1 MKCIYNLVFI
11 TIFFLNFNLLKA
23 NELISYVDMDLLM
36 NSSEPG
42 KSITSQLTAIHK
54 KTTTELKKIEEELK
68 KEETDLIKQKNV
80 ISNEEFEKKLSLLRN
95 KASDYQKQRKKSNV
109 SINEKRMNATSELVN
124 LIQPILTEYA
134 NNNYISI
141 IFQKKNIV
149 IGKTELDITEDILK
163 ILNEN
168 HKKIISFKE

>member
-11 TIFFLNFNLLKA
+11 TIFLLNFNLLKA

-54 KTTTELKKIEEELK
+54 KTTTELKKIEEGLK
-68 KEETDLIKQKNV
+68 KEESDLIKQKNV

-95 KASDYQKQRKKSNV
+95 KASDYQKERKKFND
-109 SINEKRMNATSELVN
+109 SINKKRLDATSELVS
-124 LIQPILTEYA
+124 LIQPILAEYA
-134 NNNYISI
+134 NNNSISI
-141 IFQKKNIV
+141 IFQKKNII
-149 IGKTELDITEDILK
+149 IGKTELDITEDVLK

-168 HKKIISFKE
+168 HKKIVIN

>member
-36 NSSEPG
+36 NSSEAG

-54 KTTTELKKIEEELK
+54 KTTAELKKIEEELK
-68 KEETDLIKQKNV
+68 KEESDLFKQKNV
-80 ISNEEFEKKLSLLRN
+80 ISNEEFKKKLSLLRN
-95 KASDYQKQRKKSNV
+95 KASDYQKQRKKFND
-109 SINEKRMNATSELVN
+109 SINNRRLDATSELVS
-124 LIQPILTEYA
+124 LIQPILAEYA
-134 NNNYISI
+134 NNNSISI
-141 IFQKKNIV
+141 IFQKKNII
-149 IGKTELDITEDILK
+149 IGKTELDITKDVLK

-168 HKKIISFKE
+168 HKKIVIN

>member
-1 MKCIYNLVFI
+1 MKCLYNLLFI

-36 NSSEPG
+36 NSSEAG
-42 KSITSQLTAIHK
+42 KSISSELTAIHK
-54 KTTTELKKIEEELK
+54 KTTAELKKIEEELK
-68 KEETDLIKQKNV
+68 KEESDLIKQKNV

-95 KASDYQKQRKKSNV
+95 KASDYQKQRKKFND
-109 SINEKRMNATSELVN
+109 SINKKRLDATSELIS
-124 LIQPILTEYA
+124 LIQPILAEYA
-134 NNNYISI
+134 NNNSISI
-141 IFQKKNIV
+141 IFQKKNII

-168 HKKIISFKE
+168 HKKIAIN

>member
-23 NELISYVDMDLLM
+23 NEIISYVDMDLLM
-36 NSSEPG
+36 NSSEAG

-54 KTTTELKKIEEELK
+54 KTTVELKKIEEELK
-68 KEETDLIKQKNV
+68 KEESNLIKQKNV

-95 KASDYQKQRKKSNV
+95 KSSVYQKKRKKFND
-109 SINEKRMNATSELVN
+109 SINKKRLGATSELVS
-124 LIQPILTEYA
+124 LIQPILAEYA
-134 NNNYISI
+134 NNNSISI
-141 IFQKKNIV
+141 IFQKKNII
-149 IGKTELDITEDILK
+149 IGKTELDITENILK

-168 HKKIISFKE
+168 HKKIAIY

>member
-1 MKCIYNLVFI
+1 MKCIYKFIFI
-11 TIFFLNFNLLKA
+11 TFFFFNFNLLKA

-68 KEETDLIKQKNV
+68 KEESDLIKQKNV

-95 KASDYQKQRKKSNV
+95 KASDYQKQRKKFND
-109 SINEKRMNATSELVN
+109 SINKKRLDATSELVN
-124 LIQPILTEYA
+124 LIQPILAEYA
-134 NNNYISI
+134 NNNSISI
-141 IFQKKNIV
+141 IFQKKNII
-149 IGKTELDITEDILK
+149 IGKTELDITEDVLK

-168 HKKIISFKE
+168 HKKIVIN

>member
-1 MKCIYNLVFI
+1 MKCLYNLVFI
-11 TIFFLNFNLLKA
+11 TFFFFNFNLLKA
-23 NELISYVDMDLLM
+23 DELISYVDMDLLM
-36 NSSEPG
+36 NSSEAG
-42 KSITSQLTAIHK
+42 KSISSQLTTIHK
-54 KTTTELKKIEEELK
+54 KTTSEFKKIEEELK

-124 LIQPILTEYA
+124 LIQPILAEYA
-134 NNNYISI
+134 NNNSISI
-141 IFQKKNIV
+141 IFQKKNII
-149 IGKTELDITEDILK
+149 IGKTELDITEDVLK

-168 HKKIISFKE
+168 HKKIVIN